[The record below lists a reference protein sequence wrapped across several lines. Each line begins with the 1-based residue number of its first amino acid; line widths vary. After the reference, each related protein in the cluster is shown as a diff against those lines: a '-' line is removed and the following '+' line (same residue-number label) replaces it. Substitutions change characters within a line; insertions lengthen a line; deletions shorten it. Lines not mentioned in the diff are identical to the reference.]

1 MNHGIA
7 ARLLLAA
14 FFVWPTL
21 QHAATPDCGAYTAT
35 TVTASGDD
43 GSGNTASR
51 TQDGSLDTRW
61 SGPGKGA
68 WLQLDLGRLQKVSA
82 ASIAWYQ
89 GDARQYHFELSTSK
103 DGEHFVKGFAGDS
116 AQDAA
121 MQTYS
126 LASTRSARYLRLTV
140 NGNTVNDWASVTEA
154 KACAP
159 QSAPPPPDSGPALP
173 RQPYLQSVS
182 ASSAVVAF
190 RTSGSCI
197 PLVRY
202 GEGKDT
208 SRVAN
213 ASRSDRYHAV
223 TLPGLKAGTT
233 HSYIVEACG
242 SKTGVRQFRTAERA
256 GRAVQFTAIGDF
268 GTGGSD
274 QARVLALLGRPTRH
288 GELMLTLGDNAYS
301 SGTDAEFQSHMFT
314 PMAALLRE
322 TPLFTAPG
330 NHEYESSG
338 AQPYLDNFYVTAN
351 NPEHTEFYY
360 SFDWGPVH
368 FVSLDSSCAIGY
380 PGPCDPNRQIAWFED
395 DIAATTQPWKVVFFH
410 HPPWSS
416 GEHGPDLEMRHDYGP
431 LFEAYGVDLVLTGHD
446 HNYERSLPM
455 KGDAVAPAG
464 ARGVVYV
471 VVGSGGAS
479 LRPFPG
485 SQPAWSAYRALV
497 HGYLSVRVD
506 ESQLLGQLIDTN
518 GIARDSFVIKPAA
531 QRRSTRLPMV
541 APRPGPAGAVWPGPH
556 EVPGRTPDFRR
567 APTMA
572 PPLAP
577 ADTLEA
583 VADKPVPGR

>member
-7 ARLLLAA
+7 TRLLLVA

-21 QHAATPDCGAYTAT
+21 QHAATPDCSAYTAT
-35 TVTASGDD
+35 SVAASGDD
-43 GSGNTASR
+43 GSGNTAER

-103 DGEHFVKGFAGDS
+103 DGEHFVQGFSGDS
-116 AQDAA
+116 AQNAA

-140 NGNTVNDWASVTEA
+140 NGNNVNDWASVTEA
-154 KACAP
+154 KVCAP
-159 QSAPPPPDSGPALP
+159 APQPPASDSGPALP
-173 RQPYLQSVS
+173 RQPYLQSVG

-190 RTSGSCI
+190 RTSASCT

-208 SRVAN
+208 SRVAH

-223 TLPGLKAGTT
+223 TLAGLKAGAT

-242 SKTGVRQFRTAERA
+242 STTGVRQFRTAERA
-256 GRAVQFTAIGDF
+256 GRAVQFTAMGDF

-314 PMAALLRE
+314 PMAALLRQ

-380 PGPCDPNRQIAWFED
+380 PGPCDPNRQMAWFED
-395 DIAATTQPWKVVFFH
+395 DIAATAQPWKVVFFH

-416 GEHGPDLEMRHDYGP
+416 GEHGSDLEMRRDYGP
-431 LFEAYGVDLVLTGHD
+431 LFEEYGVDLVLTGHD

-455 KGDAVAPAG
+455 KGDVVAPAG
-464 ARGVVYV
+464 TRGVVYV

-485 SQPAWSAYRALV
+485 SPPSWSAYRDLV
-497 HGYLSVRVD
+497 YGYLSVRAD
-506 ESQLLGQLIDTN
+506 DSQLLGQLIDTN
-518 GIARDSFVIKPAA
+518 GIARDSFVIQPAA
-531 QRRSTRLPMV
+531 PGQSSGLPIAARHQV
-541 APRPGPAGAVWPGPH
+541 PASAEWPSPH
-556 EVPGRTPDFRR
+556 EEPGRHPGSLT
-567 APTMA
+567 A
-572 PPLAP
+572 PPVAA
-577 ADTLEA
+577 ADTPEA
-583 VADKPVPGR
+583 VADKPAPGR